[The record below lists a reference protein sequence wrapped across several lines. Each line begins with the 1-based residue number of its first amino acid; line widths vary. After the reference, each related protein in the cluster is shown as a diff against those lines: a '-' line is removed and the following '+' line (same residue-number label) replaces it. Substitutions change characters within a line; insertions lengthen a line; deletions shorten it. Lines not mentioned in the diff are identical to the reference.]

1 MFPNPQDALPLPA
14 RANLDQYKKRAKDLV
29 KAANSPDPAA
39 LNQFV
44 RTWLDS
50 LLHSTSLTITPQ
62 LPVSVDRWI
71 DEVSSFLR
79 AEQQSAQPFTLA
91 RAQFILAR
99 IHGFE
104 SWTKF
109 ARHVQDLSRA
119 HSPDG
124 TFENA
129 VEAIVSGDLAA
140 LEHLLSSDP
149 SLVRVRSAR
158 EHHATLLHYV
168 GANGIEGYRQKTP
181 KSIVQIARVL
191 LQAGAEVNATAH
203 VYGGEATALEL
214 VATSIHPEQAGLQQE
229 LMKLL
234 LDHGASFD
242 ATLVNACLAN
252 GRLRAAEFL
261 AERAVPLDLESA
273 AGLGRMDVVTSFY
286 DAQGNLQ
293 PNATSEQRDH
303 GFLWACE
310 YGRNDVLE
318 FLLQRGARL
327 DSSAN
332 TGQTPLHW
340 AVIGGHIDTIKL
352 LLAHGAGPEKKNA
365 YGGTPLGQA
374 LWSALHSTEEMHQ
387 TYLAVIKTL
396 LDAGARIEANMLPWV
411 LQEKK
416 ASPALKHQIATL
428 LERDPA

>member
-1 MFPNPQDALPLPA
+1 MFPNPQDALPLPDHP
-14 RANLDQYKKRAKDLV
+14 NLDQYKKRAKDLV

-44 RTWLDS
+44 RAWLDS
-50 LLHSTSLTITPQ
+50 LLHLTSLTITPQ
-62 LPVSVDRWI
+62 LPISVDRWI
-71 DEVSSFLR
+71 DGVSSFLR
-79 AEQQSAQPFTLA
+79 TEQQSPQPFTLA

-99 IHGFE
+99 LHGFE

-109 ARHVQDLSRA
+109 ARHVQDLARA
-119 HSPDG
+119 HSPEA
-124 TFENA
+124 TFETA
-129 VEAIVSGDLAA
+129 VEAIVSGDLDV
-140 LEHLLSSDP
+140 LKRLLSSEP
-149 SLVRVRSAR
+149 SLVRARSAR

-168 GANGIEGYRQKTP
+168 AANGIEGYRQKTP
-181 KSIVQIARVL
+181 KRIVQIARVL

-242 ATLVNACLAN
+242 APLVNACLAN

-293 PNATSEQRDH
+293 PNATSEQRDR

-318 FLLQRGARL
+318 FLLKRGARL

-340 AVIGGHIDTIKL
+340 AVIGGHIDSVKL
-352 LLAHGAGPEKKNA
+352 LLARGADLEKKNA

-374 LWSALHSTEEMHQ
+374 LWSALNNSKEMHA
-387 TYLAVIKTL
+387 TYLAVVKTL
-396 LDAGARIEANMLPWV
+396 INAGARIDASMLPWV
-411 LQEKK
+411 LNEKE
-416 ASPALKHQIATL
+416 ASPRIKQQLAQLLKR
-428 LERDPA
+428 EPA

>member
-14 RANLDQYKKRAKDLV
+14 RPNLDQYKKRAKDLV
-29 KAANSPDPAA
+29 KAANSSDSAA

-62 LPVSVDRWI
+62 HPVSVDRWT
-71 DEVSSFLR
+71 DELSSFLR
-79 AEQQSAQPFTLA
+79 TEQQSAEPFTLA

-104 SWTKF
+104 SWPKF
-109 ARHVQDLSRA
+109 IRHLQDLSQLR
-119 HSPDG
+119 SPDG
-124 TFENA
+124 PFENA

-234 LDHGASFD
+234 LQHGASLD
-242 ATLVNACLAN
+242 APLVNACLAN
-252 GRLRAAEFL
+252 GRVRAAEFL
-261 AERAVPLDLESA
+261 GGLGAQLDLESA
-273 AGLGRMDVVTSFY
+273 AGLGRLDVVSSFY
-286 DAQGNLQ
+286 DDKGNLHSRV
-293 PNATSEQRDH
+293 NAEQRDR
-303 GFLWACE
+303 GFFWACE
-310 YGRNDVLE
+310 YGRNDVIA
-318 FLLQRGARL
+318 FLLLHGACL
-327 DSSAN
+327 ESSDNA
-332 TGQTPLHW
+332 GQTPLHW
-340 AVIGGHIDTIKL
+340 AVIGGHIDTINL
-352 LLAHGAGPEKKNA
+352 LLARDADLEKKNS

-374 LWSALHSTEEMHQ
+374 LWSALNNSEEMHA
-387 TYLAVIKTL
+387 TYLAVVKTL
-396 LDAGARIEANMLPWV
+396 INAGARIDASMLPWV
-411 LQEKK
+411 LQEKR
-416 ASPALKHQIATL
+416 ASPALKQQIAKL
-428 LERDPA
+428 LEKEPG

>member
-14 RANLDQYKKRAKDLV
+14 RPNLDQYKKGAKDLV

-44 RTWLDS
+44 RTWLES

-62 LPVSVDRWI
+62 LPVSVDGWT
-71 DEVSSFLR
+71 DELSSCLR
-79 AEQQSAQPFTLA
+79 TEQQSSEPFTLA

-104 SWTKF
+104 SWPKF
-109 ARHVQDLSRA
+109 TRHLQDLSRLR
-119 HSPDG
+119 SPDG

-149 SLVRVRSAR
+149 NLVRVRSTR

-181 KSIVQIARVL
+181 KSIVQIARL
-191 LQAGAEVNATAH
+191 LLKAGTEVNATAH

-214 VATSIHPEQAGLQQE
+214 VATSIHPEQAGLQQD
-229 LMKLL
+229 LMRLL
-234 LDHGASFD
+234 LEHGASFD
-242 ATLVNACLAN
+242 AMLVNACLAN
-252 GRLRAAEFL
+252 GRGAAAEFL
-261 AERAVPLDLESA
+261 AQHGAQLDLDSA
-273 AGLGRMDVVTSFY
+273 AGLGRLDVVSSFY
-286 DAQGNLQ
+286 NEKGNLHSQ
-293 PNATSEQRDH
+293 LNAGQRNR
-303 GFLWACE
+303 GFFWACQ
-310 YGRNDVLE
+310 YGRNDVIE
-318 FLLQRGARL
+318 FLLQHGACL
-327 DSSAN
+327 ESSDNA
-332 TGQTPLHW
+332 GQTPLHW
-340 AVIGGHIDTIKL
+340 AVIGGHIATINL
-352 LLAHGAGPEKKNA
+352 LLAHDADLEKKNS

-374 LWSALHSTEEMHQ
+374 LWSALNNSEEMHA

-396 LDAGARIEANMLPWV
+396 IDAGARIDANMLPWV

-416 ASPALKHQIATL
+416 AAPALKQQITKL
-428 LERDPA
+428 LKREPA

>member
-14 RANLDQYKKRAKDLV
+14 RPNLDQYKNRAKDLV

-62 LPVSVDRWI
+62 LPVSRERWT
-71 DEVSSFLR
+71 DELSSFLR
-79 AEQQSAQPFTLA
+79 TEQQSAKPFTLA

-119 HSPDG
+119 HSPEA
-124 TFENA
+124 TFESA

-140 LEHLLSSDP
+140 LEQLLSSDP
-149 SLVRVRSAR
+149 NMVRARSAR
-158 EHHATLLHYV
+158 QHHATLLHYV

-181 KSIVQIARVL
+181 KNIVQIARVL
-191 LQAGAEVNATAH
+191 LQAGAEVNATARL
-203 VYGGEATALEL
+203 YGGEATPLEL
-214 VATSIHPEQAGLQQE
+214 VATSLHPEQAGLQE
-229 LMKLL
+229 AVMKLL
-234 LDHGASFD
+234 VEHGASFD
-242 ATLVNACLAN
+242 AKLVNACLAN

-261 AERAVPLDLESA
+261 AQCGAQLDLESA
-273 AGLGRMDVVTSFY
+273 AGLGRLDVVSSFY
-286 DAQGNLQ
+286 DPQGNLRS
-293 PNATSEQRDH
+293 NANSEQRDR
-303 GFLWACE
+303 GFFWACQ
-310 YGRNDVLE
+310 YGRNDVIE
-318 FLLQRGARL
+318 FLLHRGVRL
-327 DSSAN
+327 DVSDNA
-332 TGQTPLHW
+332 GQTPLHW
-340 AVIGGHIDTIKL
+340 AVIGGHVNTTKL
-352 LLAHGAGPEKKNA
+352 LLARSADSEKKNA

-374 LWSALHSTEEMHQ
+374 LWSALHSTEEMHA

-396 LDAGARIEANMLPWV
+396 LDAGARVDEHMLPWV
-411 LQEKK
+411 LQENR
-416 ASPALKHQIATL
+416 ASPPLKQQIAKL
-428 LERDPA
+428 LKTEPA